1 MTCAPE
7 SDQADGGVP
16 LGGEMPDGVR
26 FVGPTPDLGPRWRF
40 PLDAPADAD
49 LAACVACGLCLPH
62 CPTYRVTGEESA
74 SPRGRITAMRSVA
87 EGRSEPDETFARFMD
102 LCLACRACEDVC
114 PSHVPFGRMVERAR
128 VQVEPLRSRRSRFLR
143 WLGLDVALP
152 RKKLLWLAAA
162 VQPLARLAL
171 PERIRALTPKRSA
184 LFRRLPRETPPV
196 GEERGTVALLSGCV
210 QDRWFRGVNLATI
223 RVLARNGWR
232 VVVPR
237 AQVCCGALAAHNG
250 RLDTARELAERNLRA
265 FAGVDVV
272 VTNAAGCGAHLQQ
285 LGDLIPTD
293 AARAFSTKVRDVM
306 ELLHDEGLSDPP
318 AGRPGFE
325 RVAYHDACHA
335 LRVQHLREQPRALLR
350 TIEGVQVARRAE
362 RGHVL
367 RRRRPLQRAR
377 ARDVVRAPA
386 AQGRGRRVDRR
397 RGRGEREHRLHDA
410 DRGRPPRARVTDPGA
425 APGRDPRPR
434 VRGRAVGGGPGRPRR
449 ATSRPERL
457 TRLRVVA
464 RDRTAR
470 FLVARYTTWMFT
482 PASAIARAIAP
493 MAPGPVD
500 LIRGELGDQR
510 FGLALDLDAGAFER
524 APRRGRVRHEQ
535 VDDAASLA
543 RDGAHAPRC

>member
-1 MTCAPE
+1 MPELDGGAGSSIGDVRTE
-7 SDQADGGVP
+7 SDQTDGGVP

-40 PLDAPADAD
+40 LDAPADED

-74 SPRGRITAMRSVA
+74 SPRGRIAAMRSVA
-87 EGRSEPDETFARFMD
+87 EGRSEPNEAFAGFMD

-128 VQVEPLRSRRSRFLR
+128 VQIEPLRSRRSRFLR

-162 VQPLARLAL
+162 VQPLARLGL

-184 LFRRLPRETPPV
+184 LFRRLPREMPPA
-196 GEERGTVALLSGCV
+196 GQERGTVALLSGCV

-237 AQVCCGALAAHNG
+237 AQVCCGALAAHHG

-285 LGDLIPTD
+285 LGDLVPSD
-293 AARAFSTKVRDVM
+293 EARGFSTKVRDVM
-306 ELLHDEGLSDPP
+306 ELLHDEGLVEQP
-318 AGRPGFE
+318 AGQPGFE

-350 TIEGVQVARRAE
+350 AIGGVQVVDVPNGDMCCGAAGLYNVLE
-362 RGHVL
+362 PEMSSEL
-367 RRRRPLQRAR
+367 RRRKAEAVASTGAEVVASANPGCTMQIEAGCRELGSPIRALHPVEILDL
-377 ARDVVRAPA
+377 AYAAEPSEAAPA
-386 AQGRGRRVDRR
+386 A
-397 RGRGEREHRLHDA
+397 
-410 DRGRPPRARVTDPGA
+410 PGQL
-425 APGRDPRPR
+425 PQVP
-434 VRGRAVGGGPGRPRR
+434 
-449 ATSRPERL
+449 
-457 TRLRVVA
+457 
-464 RDRTAR
+464 
-470 FLVARYTTWMFT
+470 
-482 PASAIARAIAP
+482 SA
-493 MAPGPVD
+493 
-500 LIRGELGDQR
+500 
-510 FGLALDLDAGAFER
+510 
-524 APRRGRVRHEQ
+524 
-535 VDDAASLA
+535 
-543 RDGAHAPRC
+543 